1 VEREFEYPAC
11 AVEAENPMSE
21 SIEIAFITPLHEPR
35 LDRLLQE
42 LTDDMKENGW
52 RGRPLLVIEH
62 AEDYLAW
69 TGSHRI
75 AAAEIAGLT
84 SIPCYVLPESKLIA
98 HGYDAERGHV
108 EDYERLAIL
117 KKVGDEIALHLMWQ
131 ENRS

>member
-1 VEREFEYPAC
+1 VEREFEDPAC

-21 SIEIAFITPLHEPR
+21 AIELAIITPLHAPR
-35 LDRLLQE
+35 SDRHLQE
-42 LTDDMKENGW
+42 LANDMKENGW
-52 RGRPLLVIEH
+52 RGRPVLVIER
-62 AEDYLAW
+62 AADYLAW

-84 SIPCYVLPESKLIA
+84 SIPCYVVPESKLIA
-98 HGYDAERGHV
+98 HGYDAEWGHV

-117 KKVGDEIALHLMWQ
+117 QKVGDEEAISLMWL